1 MQGHAGAIQ
10 LERWITP
17 TPAWSAKRIANGLIY
32 PVECTQM
39 GGSGCVF
46 VTYFGRRKPT

>member
-1 MQGHAGAIQ
+1 MFAI
-10 LERWITP
+10 IT
-17 TPAWSAKRIANGLIY
+17 AKYTIIY
-32 PVECTQM
+32 TTTITTTTTTNTYMVECTQM